1 MSQIN
6 VEAAIAA
13 VDALLPQ
20 TQCRQCA
27 YADCRSYAAAIVTEG
42 ETINRCLPGGVKV
55 LRELGALLNQDVET
69 FEPEMTE
76 KTRLP
81 QLAVIREAEC
91 IGCAKCIQACPVDAI
106 IGSAKLMHT
115 VIADVC
121 TGCELCV
128 PPCPVDCIDLVP
140 TATSV
145 SSTASPAQSGRRYQE
160 RTMRLARQEVK
171 LSQTTPR
178 ETLEVRQAAI
188 QAAVARR
195 GVKSLILKN

>member
-6 VEAAIAA
+6 VEDAIAA

-20 TQCRQCA
+20 TQCRLCA
-27 YADCRSYAAAIVTEG
+27 YADCHAYASAIVTKG
-42 ETINRCLPGGVKV
+42 EAINRCLPGGVKV
-55 LRELGALLNQDVET
+55 LRELGALLKQDVET
-69 FEPEMTE
+69 FTPEMTE

-81 QLAVIREAEC
+81 QIAVIREAEC

-121 TGCELCV
+121 TGCGLCV

-140 TATSV
+140 TATPV
-145 SSTASPAQSGRRYQE
+145 SSTLFPAQSGQRYQ
-160 RTMRLARQEVK
+160 RHTARLARQEVE
-171 LSQTTPR
+171 LSQPTPR
-178 ETLEVRQAAI
+178 ETLEARQAAI
-188 QAAVARR
+188 HAVVARTR
-195 GVKSLILKN
+195 KKL

>member
-6 VEAAIAA
+6 VEDAIAA

-27 YADCRSYAAAIVTEG
+27 YPDCHSYAAAIVTEG

-55 LRELGALLNQDVET
+55 LRELGALLNQDAET
-69 FEPEMTE
+69 FVPEMSE

-81 QLAVIREAEC
+81 QRAVIREAEC

-121 TGCELCV
+121 TGCGLCV
-128 PPCPVDCIDLVP
+128 PPCPVDCIDLAP
-140 TATSV
+140 TAA
-145 SSTASPAQSGRRYQE
+145 STASLPALSARRYQK
-160 RTMRLARQEVK
+160 RTARLARQEVK
-171 LSQTTPR
+171 LSQTPPR
-178 ETLEVRQAAI
+178 ETLEARQAAI
-188 QAAVARR
+188 QAAVARTR
-195 GVKSLILKN
+195 KKL

>member
-6 VEAAIAA
+6 VEDTIAA

-20 TQCRQCA
+20 TQCRLCA
-27 YADCRSYAAAIVTEG
+27 YADCHSYASAIVTKG

-55 LRELGALLNQDVET
+55 LRELGALLKQDVET
-69 FEPEMTE
+69 FVPEMTE

-81 QLAVIREAEC
+81 QIAVIREAEC

-121 TGCELCV
+121 TGCELCI
-128 PPCPVDCIDLVP
+128 PPCPVDCIDLAP

-145 SSTASPAQSGRRYQE
+145 SSTSFSVQSSQRYQ
-160 RTMRLARQEVK
+160 RHTARLARQEVE
-171 LSQTTPR
+171 LSQPTPR
-178 ETLEVRQAAI
+178 ETLEARQAAI
-188 QAAVARR
+188 QAAVVR
-195 GVKSLILKN
+195 KKLLNL

>member
-6 VEAAIAA
+6 VEDAIAA

-27 YADCRSYAAAIVTEG
+27 YADCHSYAAAVVTEG

-55 LRELGALLNQDVET
+55 LRELGALLNQDAET
-69 FEPEMTE
+69 FVPEMTE

-121 TGCELCV
+121 TGCGLCV
-128 PPCPVDCIDLVP
+128 PPCPVDCIDLAP
-140 TATSV
+140 T
-145 SSTASPAQSGRRYQE
+145 SSTLFPAQSGRRYQH
-160 RTMRLARQEVK
+160 RTARLARQEVK
-171 LSQTTPR
+171 LSQATAK
-178 ETLEVRQAAI
+178 ETLEARQAAI
-188 QAAVARR
+188 QAAVARTR
-195 GVKSLILKN
+195 KKS